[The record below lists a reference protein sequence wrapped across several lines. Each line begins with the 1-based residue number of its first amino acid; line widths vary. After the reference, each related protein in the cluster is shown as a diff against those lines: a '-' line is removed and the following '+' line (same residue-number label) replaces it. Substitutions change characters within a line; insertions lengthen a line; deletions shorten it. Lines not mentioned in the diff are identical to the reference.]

1 MMKILIRQ
9 FLGQQHS
16 WSVTGWG
23 IANSLKKSN
32 IVHLFPTDGIKNLPL
47 SLKSNVVGYTE
58 LNSLNINGKLPDAE
72 YDCQISYTAMKNF
85 PLYLKNGKKNRFGIW
100 CYEWNGK
107 NVLPEGF
114 ASNYKYCDAILA
126 PSNFA
131 KDIFIN
137 SGVPENHIKV
147 ISHGISDF
155 KSKKQI
161 KLPTNKK
168 VKIFA
173 NIAQNHI
180 RKNIP
185 GLLEAYG
192 KAFTDKDDVC
202 LIFKGKGKK
211 ITHSFDVSLDDFLN
225 DYKKKYS
232 AEIKQLNVFVD
243 NIEELYN
250 SVDIVF
256 TMSHCE
262 GFYYPGLEA
271 LAAGKLN
278 VAPNYGGQLDYL
290 NENNSLLISGKI
302 ERANPSSMYWTPK
315 NNAEWFVP
323 SIDDAIDKLRYAY
336 NNYELKNKI
345 LQENSQNIIK
355 EYSWDNI
362 TNKIIGLCN

>member
-1 MMKILIRQ
+1 MKILIRQ

-23 IANSLKKSN
+23 LASSLKKKN
-32 IVHLFPTDGIKNLPL
+32 EVHLFSTDGIKNTPVY
-47 SLKSNVVGYTE
+47 LKNNIIGYTE
-58 LNSLNINGKLPDAE
+58 LNSAKVIGRMPDNN

-85 PLYLKNGKKNRFGIW
+85 KPYLSHGLKNRFGIW

-107 NVLPEGF
+107 NVLPDGF
-114 ASNYKYCDAILA
+114 AANYKFCDKILA

-131 KDIFIN
+131 KDIFLN
-137 SGVPENHIKV
+137 SGIPENHIQV
-147 ISHGISDF
+147 LSHGISSF
-155 KSKKQI
+155 NSNKKI
-161 KLPTNKK
+161 NLPTNKK

-192 KAFTDKDDVC
+192 KAFSDKDDVC
-202 LIFKGKGKK
+202 LVFKGKNKK
-211 ITHSFDVSLDDFLN
+211 INYAFEVSLDDLLS
-225 DYKKKYS
+225 DYRKKYS
-232 AEIKQLNVFVD
+232 AEIRQLNTFVD

-250 SVDIVF
+250 SIDIVF

-278 VAPNYGGQLDYL
+278 IAPNYGGQLDFL
-290 NENNSLLISGKI
+290 NNNNSLLISGKI
-302 ERANPSSMYWTPK
+302 ERANPASMYWTPK
-315 NNAEWFVP
+315 YNAEWFVP
-323 SIDDAIDKLRYAY
+323 SIDDAVDKLRYAY
-336 NNYELKNKI
+336 NNFQEKNNQLKKDSHKI
-345 LQENSQNIIK
+345 IN

-362 TNKIIGLCN
+362 TNKINSLCI